1 MLTPTRSRSR
11 CNQFGTDWVYYNS
24 FAITSYCGI
33 EITAVELYA
42 RYIKIKVVKVRFYF
56 DSSLLVFD
64 GSRALEQGC
73 VDGPAELK
81 YRSKFLKMRG

>member
-1 MLTPTRSRSR
+1 
-11 CNQFGTDWVYYNS
+11 
-24 FAITSYCGI
+24 
-33 EITAVELYA
+33 LYA

-56 DSSLLVFD
+56 DRSPLFFD

>member
-1 MLTPTRSRSR
+1 MLTPTRSRLR
-11 CNQFGTDWVYYNS
+11 CYQFGTDWVYYNS
-24 FAITSYCGI
+24 FACGI

-56 DSSLLVFD
+56 DSSPLFFD

>member
-1 MLTPTRSRSR
+1 MLQRMNCTKSSHTSNGVR
-11 CNQFGTDWVYYNS
+11 VAYIS
-24 FAITSYCGI
+24 FACGI

-56 DSSLLVFD
+56 DSSPLFFD